1 MTLYLVDYDIP
12 VEIRGKFY
20 YALRVALAAYLRRQ
34 RAFKSLQ
41 EAWDYAVEGG
51 AYVRST
57 QSVIVTD
64 DEGIAWTVYR
74 VASEYGT
81 ANIYKA
87 EKIAGEGYTPERMR
101 EIHAEMREAEERE
114 ARELV
119 KTILAARGEPQ

>member
-1 MTLYLVDYDIP
+1 MPGELYLVDYDVP
-12 VEIRGKFY
+12 VEVRGRFY
-20 YALRVALAAYLRRQ
+20 YALRTALAAYLRRQ
-34 RAFKSLQ
+34 RVFKSLE

-81 ANIYKA
+81 ANIYRA

-101 EIHAEMREAEERE
+101 EIRAEMREAEERE
-114 ARELV
+114 ARD
-119 KTILAARGEPQ
+119 LAQLLIKAREG